1 MTIKQLSVFI
11 ENREGS
17 LAEVASILAK
27 NNINI
32 VSMSLADTSDYGML
46 RMIVSEHDKA
56 KAILREANFSAMITE
71 VIAIKL
77 PNEMGTLSKLL
88 ECFSSNNV
96 SIEYMYALATSKNAS
111 IVMKIS
117 DIEKGCKLIQ
127 DAGYELICT
136 DEAKNINS

>member
-56 KAILREANFSAMITE
+56 KTILREANFSAMITE

-88 ECFSSNNV
+88 EHFSDNNV

-117 DIEKGCKLIQ
+117 DIEKGCRIIL

-136 DEAKNINS
+136 DEARDINS